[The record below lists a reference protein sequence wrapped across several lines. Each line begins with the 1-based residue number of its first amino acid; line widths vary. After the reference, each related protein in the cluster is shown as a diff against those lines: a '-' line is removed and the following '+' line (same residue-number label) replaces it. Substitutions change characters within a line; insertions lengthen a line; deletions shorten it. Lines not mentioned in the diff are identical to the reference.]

1 MTIKVAVNGALGNM
15 GQTVIRAVFGD
26 PELQLVAA
34 IDIKGDGSDI
44 GTHVGLGELNIPV
57 ENDLA
62 AVLARSQP
70 DVLVDFTTPFAV
82 MQNIETALSLKVRP
96 VVGTTGITETD
107 LETIRR
113 WSKQY
118 NTRCPH
124 CAQFCHRCRFDDAF
138 AARAAK
144 YLPHVEIIELHHDQ
158 KIDAPPAQP

>member
-70 DVLVDFTTPFAV
+70 DVLVDFT
-82 MQNIETALSLKVRP
+82 
-96 VVGTTGITETD
+96 
-107 LETIRR
+107 
-113 WSKQY
+113 
-118 NTRCPH
+118 
-124 CAQFCHRCRFDDAF
+124 
-138 AARAAK
+138 
-144 YLPHVEIIELHHDQ
+144 LH
-158 KIDAPPAQP
+158 A